1 MAQMDLR
8 QHVLSAGRAVLD
20 MMERE
25 WQPLSA
31 GELELRLDQVVEGI
45 LESDLV
51 GKVETQP
58 SSDVYVQ
65 LLQSKPSPG
74 PQAFPTAAA
83 LTGPTEEGATA
94 SEADSEA
101 VRCISELLQSS
112 KSMAR
117 LAGRARL
124 SLSHTVLLSLSLLSE
139 RVSYRSVSR
148 RFQLEKGNIHRI
160 FFSFC
165 ERISNLK
172 EEQIRWPVGEE
183 AAEALFPFSSLV
195 VKKEQDDG
203 RCFPQVLGVLGH
215 TQIPIRLPVGKHALE
230 SVGPAEKRKKKK
242 AHPDCWLNLELVC
255 SCRGQFLHCRV
266 SKGSNVDRGR
276 RLRDRL
282 KQNPELMPPGSCL
295 VARAG
300 YPLTAQI
307 LTPYTHSNGPDQEL
321 FNQTLEEHC
330 QILDQAVSS
339 LKVRFKRLTYL
350 DIGNYDRAGT
360 VVYTACVLH
369 NVFVQ
374 MGQELQGGS
383 ETEST
388 VTLEEEEQE
397 EDEEGVQRRDVV
409 ADLLLTN
416 GNSGRT

>member
-1 MAQMDLR
+1 SCFKAPNPWPDWLDGLACLCPTLSSCLCPCSLNGSATAPCPAASSWR
-8 QHVLSAGRAVLD
+8 KEISTGSSSLSASGSATSRRSKSDGQLVRSFCCYVFLFTVNVLD
-20 MMERE
+20 
-25 WQPLSA
+25 
-31 GELELRLDQVVEGI
+31 
-45 LESDLV
+45 
-51 GKVETQP
+51 
-58 SSDVYVQ
+58 DVKAKLFLIIKGCV
-65 LLQSKPSPG
+65 
-74 PQAFPTAAA
+74 FP
-83 LTGPTEEGATA
+83 
-94 SEADSEA
+94 
-101 VRCISELLQSS
+101 
-112 KSMAR
+112 
-117 LAGRARL
+117 
-124 SLSHTVLLSLSLLSE
+124 
-139 RVSYRSVSR
+139 
-148 RFQLEKGNIHRI
+148 
-160 FFSFC
+160 
-165 ERISNLK
+165 
-172 EEQIRWPVGEE
+172 GEE

-195 VKKEQDDG
+195 VKKEQDEG

-215 TQIPIRLPVGKHALE
+215 TQIPIRLPVGKQALE
-230 SVGPAEKRKKKK
+230 SVGPAQKRKKKK

-266 SKGSNVDRGR
+266 SKGSDVDRGR

-307 LTPYTHSNGPDQEL
+307 LTPYTQSNGPDQEL

-350 DIGNYDRAGT
+350 DIGNYDRART

-374 MGQELQGGS
+374 MGQELQGES

-388 VTLEEEEQE
+388 VTVEEEEQE